1 MMGEECWRPPI
12 WDHDALHFEL
22 NLNPKH
28 WSKIFHLP
36 CAKHVNNNNIYIYI
50 YIYTYINFNYTSYTP
65 YLAGS
70 AAYLAGLIALH
81 LLALLSSYIITV

>member
-1 MMGEECWRPPI
+1 MGEECWRPPI

-36 CAKHVNNNNIYIYI
+36 YAKHVNNNLYIYI
-50 YIYTYINFNYTSYTP
+50 YINFNYTSYTP
-65 YLAGS
+65 SLAGS
-70 AAYLAGLIALH
+70 AAYLVGLITLH